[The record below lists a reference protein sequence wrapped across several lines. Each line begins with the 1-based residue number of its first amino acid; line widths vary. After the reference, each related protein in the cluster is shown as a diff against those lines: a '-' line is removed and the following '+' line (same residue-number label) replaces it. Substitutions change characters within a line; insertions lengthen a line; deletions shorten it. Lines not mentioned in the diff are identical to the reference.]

1 MKKSMKRGGRSSKRK
16 STKKRKLNAFFKAML
31 KAKSTKQKFFMYKG
45 RKYVGNMHKHLGMVY
60 KKE

>member
-1 MKKSMKRGGRSSKRK
+1 MKKSLKRGGAQIKRK
-16 STKKRKLNAFFKAML
+16 TTRKRKLNAFFKAML

-45 RKYVGNMHKHLGMVY
+45 RKYVGKMHKHLGMVY